1 MRMLARVARR
11 CYSPGK
17 VDPTMAQSF
26 HMNRGTRSWVVTRVA
41 VVAAC
46 LAAACL
52 AILASGAESIAR
64 AQASGEEDL
73 NRRGIELRKA
83 GNDAAARGVFQE
95 MYDRFR
101 SPQSAAQLGLAEQA
115 VGRWEDAEAH
125 VSEALRSPSDPWVA
139 KHRAPLDQAII
150 AIRAHVARV
159 EISGD
164 PVGAEVLINGR
175 SVGKLPLPRSIT
187 VPIGQVDVECR
198 APGHKTAVRTLSLGA
213 ADYQR
218 IFIRMDKEPGEATR
232 RAATV
237 ARADPSA
244 STAEPDVPGDKDAA
258 ADAGSAPEHP
268 SAGVRSQGAVAGADT
283 DRTGPSPVRSALK
296 WTSLGLAVAGLGTG
310 IAGSFVREQQVSTF
324 RNTNNGNCRDNGGRG
339 VDLTGAPVAACQG
352 PLDAQRTATVFQI
365 AGFVAAGVFAATW
378 LVLQL
383 TEPDTGEHGA
393 ATEAR
398 GGRAPRARAV
408 AAWQCAPSLF
418 PQSPNVSCALT
429 F

>member
-1 MRMLARVARR
+1 
-11 CYSPGK
+11 
-17 VDPTMAQSF
+17 MAQTF
-26 HMNRGTRSWVVTRVA
+26 HMSRGPRTRAVTRVA
-41 VVAAC
+41 LFTAC
-46 LAAACL
+46 LAVV
-52 AILASGAESIAR
+52 ASGADTTAR
-64 AQASGEEDL
+64 AQSSGEEDL

-101 SPQSAAQLGLAEQA
+101 SPRSAAQLGLAEQA

-125 VSEALRSPSDPWVA
+125 VSEALRTPSDPWVA

-187 VPIGQVDVECR
+187 VPTGQVDVECR

-213 ADYQR
+213 AEYQR
-218 IFIRMDKEPGEATR
+218 VFIRMEKEPGGALR

-237 ARADPSA
+237 AHADPPA
-244 STAEPDVPGDKDAA
+244 SGAEPDVPGDKDAA
-258 ADAGSAPEHP
+258 AEAASAPDHP
-268 SAGVRSQGAVAGADT
+268 SAGAPSPGPGGEADSL
-283 DRTGPSPVRSALK
+283 RTGPSSVRSAIK

-310 IAGSFVREQQVSTF
+310 IAGSIVREQQVSTF

-352 PLDAQRTATVFQI
+352 PLDAQKTATVFQI

-383 TEPDTGEHGA
+383 TEPEAAERGA
-393 ATEAR
+393 GTEAQR
-398 GGRAPRARAV
+398 GRSEARAV
-408 AAWQCAPSLF
+408 AAWQCVPSLL
-418 PQSPNVSCALT
+418 PQSPSVSCALT

>member
-1 MRMLARVARR
+1 MRTLARVASR
-11 CYSPGK
+11 CYSPAK
-17 VDPTMAQSF
+17 VDPTMVRSF
-26 HMNRGTRSWVVTRVA
+26 HMNRDTRAQVVTRVA
-41 VVAAC
+41 VF
-46 LAAACL
+46 AACL
-52 AILASGAESIAR
+52 AIVASGAESTAR
-64 AQASGEEDL
+64 AQTSGEEDL
-73 NRRGIELRKA
+73 NRRGIELRKS

-101 SPQSAAQLGLAEQA
+101 SPRSAAQLGLAEQA

-218 IFIRMDKEPGEATR
+218 VFIRMEKEAGEAAMR
-232 RAATV
+232 RAASV

-244 STAEPDVPGDKDAA
+244 SGAEPDVPGDKDGA
-258 ADAGSAPEHP
+258 ADAGLVAEHA
-268 SAGVRSQGAVAGADT
+268 SGGAAAGADT
-283 DRTGPSPVRSALK
+283 ARTGPSSARSAIK

-324 RNTNNGNCRDNGGRG
+324 RSTNSGNCRDNGGRG
-339 VDLTGAPVAACQG
+339 VDPTGAPVAACQG
-352 PLDAQRTATVFQI
+352 PLDAQKTATIFQI
-365 AGFVAAGVFAATW
+365 AGFVGAGVFAVTW

-398 GGRAPRARAV
+398 GGRDARAPAL

-418 PQSPNVSCALT
+418 PQSPSVSCALT

>member
-1 MRMLARVARR
+1 VRD
-11 CYSPGK
+11 K
-17 VDPTMAQSF
+17 VDPTMAQTF
-26 HMNRGTRSWVVTRVA
+26 HMNRGARTRAVTRVA
-41 VVAAC
+41 
-46 LAAACL
+46 LFTACL
-52 AILASGAESIAR
+52 AIVGSGADSTAR
-64 AQASGEEDL
+64 AQAAGEEDL
-73 NRRGIELRKA
+73 NRRGIELRKG

-101 SPQSAAQLGLAEQA
+101 SPRSAAQLGLAEQA

-125 VSEALRSPSDPWVA
+125 VSEALRTPSDAWVA

-175 SVGKLPLPRSIT
+175 SVGKLPLARSIT

-198 APGHKTAVRTLSLGA
+198 APGRKTAVRTLSLGA

-218 IFIRMDKEPGEATR
+218 VFVRMEKEAGEPALR
-232 RAATV
+232 RARSVSLAH
-237 ARADPSA
+237 ADPPGSA
-244 STAEPDVPGDKDAA
+244 GEPEVPGDKDGAA
-258 ADAGSAPEHP
+258 NADSAPEHP
-268 SAGVRSQGAVAGADT
+268 AAGAAAGADT
-283 DRTGPSPVRSALK
+283 ARTGPSSVRSAIK

-310 IAGSFVREQQVSTF
+310 IAGSIVREQQVSTF
-324 RNTNNGNCRDNGGRG
+324 RATNNGNCRDNGGRG
-339 VDLTGAPVAACQG
+339 VDPTGAPVAACQG
-352 PLDAQRTATVFQI
+352 PLDAQKTATVFQI
-365 AGFVAAGVFAATW
+365 AGFVGAGVFAVTW

-393 ATEAR
+393 ATEAQAD
-398 GGRAPRARAV
+398 RAARAL

-418 PQSPNVSCALT
+418 PQSPSVSCAFT